1 VWFRSGGMGISVI
14 LEATLSHPQNI
25 RRYIFLIKM
34 LGQCI
39 SESQEGGL
47 IDYLQ
52 QWQRRGM
59 NLQ

>member
-1 VWFRSGGMGISVI
+1 MGISVI

-25 RRYIFLIKM
+25 RRYSFLIKM

-52 QWQRRGM
+52 WQRRGM